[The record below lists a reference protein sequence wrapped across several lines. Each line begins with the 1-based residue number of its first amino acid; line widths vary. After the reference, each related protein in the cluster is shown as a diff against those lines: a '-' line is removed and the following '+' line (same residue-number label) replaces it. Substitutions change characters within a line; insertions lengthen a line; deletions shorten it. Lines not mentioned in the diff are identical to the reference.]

1 MQTEV
6 AQHTKEWFQRK
17 LELLGANDITCILN
31 NGYFDKDELIHRKIH
46 YQEVVFDPEVQV
58 RVDKGTRYES
68 VARDLCALRNKCKIS
83 DIGQRIHPVY
93 DYITASPDG
102 VGFLGKKTLFEFKVR
117 GQLDYKIPF
126 KYWIQTQIQMEVFN
140 IEHDM
145 YCENLIHEYASCED
159 YLADSG
165 TTKPRGELLWEGKI
179 YYWKLDSYYEVV
191 VPRDKKWFKSVLP
204 EISKAWQ
211 VISLKRHQ
219 IKNPPQI
226 CGTKRRRGSSTKT
239 TIIKSTLEHE
249 YDQRQEFYSNRDK
262 MIAPY
267 NITNWILDDPLL
279 DWLDIYGDSADKDKR
294 PPFDLSKFIY
304 EQAINFR
311 IKMRDYLKERTP
323 SDKLI
328 DIDEQYHPTDPTVP
342 IKYDNQKIY
351 YDNLIKTQE
360 AINSKVPIIFN
371 ACVYSPEYGLYGKA
385 DILVRVDYLDE
396 LLETPDVF
404 SNKDSNHYVIVATKF
419 STLNLRVNEMHLLSN
434 SKQNIYKAHIALL
447 NVCLGQMQ
455 GYTVSKS
462 LVLGRKSESSHRGEK
477 HYFKNSFKRL
487 GVVDFAE
494 LDSVYLEKL
503 DDAIEWI
510 HSLRASDASKW
521 KPGQS
526 SLKPNMKNIRDFP
539 WHSYKKTLAAETKE
553 ITQMYKCG
561 VKRRRYA
568 EENGVDTWDNLTL
581 DTIDTKGAI
590 TLQHINNFIES
601 NVDGDDL
608 NMDKIVV
615 GKEKV
620 GVGVDLVTNMPAIEF
635 YVDFEAV
642 NDLGDDFSNF
652 PSVGGTSMIYM
663 IGCLLVN
670 NKTGK
675 KIHNTFVVDRL
686 TKDCELTILKQWY
699 EFMVAVAKGQ
709 TRKIYVY
716 HWGNA
721 ENYMLRKACNE
732 HKLAIGGLVLVDLCD
747 AFRKAFAVVS
757 DTFGYGI
764 KQIGKTLHKA
774 GKISTVWLDN
784 VDGGGAMVAAWKADE
799 ICIRDS
805 CTFTDIGFIKDMVKY
820 NYIDCKVMQE
830 IITYLRSLECSFQ
843 KMS

>member
-6 AQHTKEWFQRK
+6 AQHTEEWYKRK

-46 YQEVVFDPEVQV
+46 YTDVVFEPEVQE
-58 RVDKGTRYES
+58 RVDRGTRYES
-68 VARDLCALRNKCKIS
+68 VVRELCGLRNKCKIAEV
-83 DIGQRIHPVY
+83 GQRIHPRY

-102 VGFLGKKTLFEFKVR
+102 VGFLNKKTLFEFKVR

-126 KYWIQTQIQMEVFN
+126 KYWIQTQIQMEVFD
-140 IEHDM
+140 IDYDM
-145 YCENLIHEYASCED
+145 YCENLIHEYSSREE

-165 TTKPRGELLWEGKI
+165 TPKPRGELLWEGKV
-179 YYWKLDSYYEVV
+179 YYWKLDSYYEVL
-191 VPRDKKWFKSVLP
+191 VPRDRQWFKTVLP

-211 VISLKRHQ
+211 IISLKRQ
-219 IKNPPQI
+219 L
-226 CGTKRRRGSSTKT
+226 CGSKRKRQRERRDTV
-239 TIIKSTLEHE
+239 IKSTLEHE
-249 YDQRQEFYSNRDK
+249 YDQRYEFYTNRDK

-267 NITNWILDDPLL
+267 NITNWILDDPIL
-279 DWLDIYGDSADKDKR
+279 DWLDIYGDPVEKDKR

-323 SDKLI
+323 ADKLI
-328 DIDEQYHPTDPTVP
+328 DIDEQYQPIDPVVP

-351 YDNLIKTQE
+351 YDNITKTQE
-360 AINSKVPIIFN
+360 AINSQIPIIFN
-371 ACVYSPEYGLYGKA
+371 ACLYSPEYGRYGQA
-385 DILVRVDYLDE
+385 DILGRVDYLDE
-396 LLETPDVF
+396 LLEAPDVF
-404 SNKDSNHYVIVATKF
+404 SDKESKYYVIIATKF
-419 STLNLRVNEMHLLSN
+419 STLNLRVDEMHLLSN
-434 SKQNIYKAHIALL
+434 SKQNIYKAHLALL

-455 GYTVSKS
+455 GHTVSKS
-462 LVLGRKSESSHRGEK
+462 LIIGRKSEAMHRGEK
-477 HYFKNSFKRL
+477 RYFKNSFKRL

-503 DDAIEWI
+503 DDAIDWI
-510 HSLRASDASKW
+510 HSLRESKAAKW
-521 KPGQS
+521 KPGEAD
-526 SLKPNMKNIRDFP
+526 LKPNMKNIRDFP
-539 WHSYKKTLAAETKE
+539 WHSYKKTLATETKE

-568 EENGVDTWDNLTL
+568 EENGADTWDTLTL
-581 DTIDTKGAI
+581 DTINTKGAI

-601 NVDGDDL
+601 NVSRTDL
-608 NMDKIVV
+608 NLDKIRV
-615 GKEKV
+615 GTES
-620 GVGVDLVTNMPAIEF
+620 VGVDLVTNMPAMEF
-635 YVDFEAV
+635 FVDFEAV
-642 NDLGDDFSNF
+642 NDLGDDFSKF
-652 PSVGGTSMIYM
+652 PQVGGTSMIYM

-670 NKTGK
+670 NKTGQ
-675 KIHNTFVVDRL
+675 KIHNTFIVDRL

-699 EFMVAVAKGQ
+699 EFMVTAARGQ

-721 ENYMLRKACNE
+721 ENYMLRKACTD
-732 HKLAIGGLVLVDLCD
+732 HKIEIGGLVLVDLCD
-747 AFRKAFAVVS
+747 AFRRAFAVVS

-784 VDGGGAMVAAWKADE
+784 IDGGGAMVAAWKAHE
-799 ICIRDS
+799 ICIRDD
-805 CTFTDIGFIKDMVKY
+805 CIFTDIGFIKDMVKY

-830 IITYLRSLECSFQ
+830 IISYLRSLD
-843 KMS
+843 